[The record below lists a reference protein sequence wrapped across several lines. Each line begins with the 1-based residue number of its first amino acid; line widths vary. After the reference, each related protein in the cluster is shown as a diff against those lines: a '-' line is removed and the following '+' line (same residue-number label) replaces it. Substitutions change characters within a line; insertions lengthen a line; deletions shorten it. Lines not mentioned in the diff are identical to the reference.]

1 MKRLLFVAFVFA
13 SFNLQIV
20 LAQGATTEDLLPK
33 VLIIG
38 DSISIDYPLANAGIR
53 DW

>member
-1 MKRLLFVAFVFA
+1 LLD
-13 SFNLQIV
+13 LQIV
-20 LAQGATTEDLLPK
+20 LAHGATPEDLLPEA
-33 VLIIG
+33 LIIG